1 MRVHPPHMATGTWMV
16 GWLSP
21 AREDQ
26 MNRLNPIAL
35 EATVQPLAAPFRLT
49 SDHRL
54 DFRRAVLESLEA
66 AVSTGEPC
74 VSVDLA
80 RTIEMDA
87 SGLGVLVLLQKR
99 AREKGLRTKLLNT
112 PRNVYEMLQMTRL
125 DSLFDLAT
133 DA

>member
-1 MRVHPPHMATGTWMV
+1 
-16 GWLSP
+16 
-21 AREDQ
+21 
-26 MNRLNPIAL
+26 MNSLNPIAL
-35 EATVQPLAAPFRLT
+35 EAIVQPLVAPFRLT

-54 DFRRAVLESLEA
+54 DFRRSVLESLEE
-66 AVSTGEPC
+66 AVGTGAPC